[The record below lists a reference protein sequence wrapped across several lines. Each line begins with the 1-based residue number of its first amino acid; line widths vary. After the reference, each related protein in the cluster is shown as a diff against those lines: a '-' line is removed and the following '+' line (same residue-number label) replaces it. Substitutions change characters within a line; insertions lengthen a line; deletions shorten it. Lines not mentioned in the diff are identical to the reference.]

1 MKDKFFAVLEN
12 CWSPV
17 AVAQG
22 GQKYRINTF
31 TNYGARA
38 SIVSVIYPKGDAAE
52 AQFLALGDPDYF
64 TDGVIYSIF
73 KDLSMIVRHYGP
85 DYKILNCDTTFSD
98 RTRKF
103 GWYLDDVVKE
113 GGAK

>member
-1 MKDKFFAVLEN
+1 MTNKFFAGLEN

-17 AVAQG
+17 AVAPG
-22 GQKYRINTF
+22 GQKYRINAS
-31 TNYGARA
+31 NSYGVHTP
-38 SIVSVIYPKGDAAE
+38 IVSIIYPKGDAAE
-52 AQFLALGDPDYF
+52 AQFLALGDPNYF

-85 DYKILNCDTTFSD
+85 DYKILNCDTTFGD